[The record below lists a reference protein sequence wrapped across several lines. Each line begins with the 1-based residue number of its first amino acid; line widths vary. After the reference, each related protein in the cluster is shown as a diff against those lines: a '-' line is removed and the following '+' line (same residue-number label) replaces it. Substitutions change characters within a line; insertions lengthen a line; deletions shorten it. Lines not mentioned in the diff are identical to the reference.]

1 MDNQYYAG
9 IDLGGTSIKMGICS
23 PDGQIICE
31 REQATPQGHYEN
43 VLEAF
48 QQMLHQLLAE
58 AELSPKDLAG
68 VGVGVPALLDVEQ
81 GNVYEIVNLG
91 WKNVPLKA
99 ELEKRL
105 GLPSYVDNDA
115 NTAALGE
122 MWQGAGKCSRH
133 LICITVGTG
142 IGGGLI
148 INGDIYHG
156 ALGLAGEI
164 GHMTIRPEGGLLCNC
179 GKPGCLE
186 TETSATAIA
195 YYGRKAVDEQQET
208 RLTQTLKQ
216 QGVITAKD
224 VIDAARSG
232 DVVSVKILH
241 HVGYYLG
248 LALAQ
253 MSNVLNPEKIVIGG
267 GVSKAGD
274 FFLEPIR
281 ENFIKY
287 ALNKVS
293 ETTDIVPATLGNK
306 AGWLGAAWLV
316 HRNSR
321 PGQNGGK

>member
-23 PDGQIICE
+23 SNGQIICE
-31 REQATPQGHYEN
+31 QEQATPQGHYEN
-43 VLEAF
+43 VLDAF

-58 AELSPKDLAG
+58 AQLSPKDLVG

-81 GNVYEIVNLG
+81 GFVYEIVNLG
-91 WKNVPLKA
+91 WKNVPLKT

-122 MWQGAGKCSRH
+122 MWQGAGKGSRH

-142 IGGGLI
+142 IGGGLVL
-148 INGDIYHG
+148 NGDIYHG

-164 GHMTIRPEGGLLCNC
+164 GHLTIRPEGGLPCNC
-179 GKPGCLE
+179 GKFGCLE

-195 YYGRKAVDEQQET
+195 YYGRKAVDEQRET
-208 RLTQTLKQ
+208 RLTEIAR
-216 QGVITAKD
+216 GVITAKD

-232 DVVSVKILH
+232 DAEGMKILH

-253 MSNVLNPEKIVIGG
+253 MSNVLNPEKIVVGG

-274 FFLEPIR
+274 FFLDPIR
-281 ENFIKY
+281 ENFRKY

-293 ETTDIVPATLGNK
+293 ETTDILPATLGNK

-316 HRNSR
+316 HRNS
-321 PGQNGGK
+321 GQNGGK